1 MEKIKDF
8 IEGLILLIIIGGG
21 SLVLLKKTKNKNS
34 FETKNKENEKKI
46 SQQDLDNHIQDIYSR
61 YIPWDNSIGTKSAYV
76 AGKKEFAK
84 LLLDNIE
91 NKDKFLEIFNSN
103 YINPGLFN
111 AKLDK
116 KYDIVE
122 KQSGIPLHLEF
133 NFDKFN
139 ITEGNLTDK
148 IHQLINKWYEDGIKE
163 VKDDIK
169 YKVKSKDWERVKN
182 TLTRIL
188 ESLNNTE

>member
-1 MEKIKDF
+1 MEKL
-8 IEGLILLIIIGGG
+8 EGLILLTIVVGG
-21 SLVLLKKTKNKNS
+21 SLVFLTRTKNKNS
-34 FETKNKENEKKI
+34 FETKSNENEEKI
-46 SQQDLDNHIQDIYSR
+46 SQQDLDNYIKNVYSK

-91 NKDKFLEIFNSN
+91 NEDKFLEIFNSN
-103 YINPGLFN
+103 YINPGLSN

-148 IHQLINKWYEDGIKE
+148 IHQLMNKWYEEGVQE
-163 VKDDIK
+163 VKDDVK
-169 YKVKSKDWERVKN
+169 YKVKSKDWEQVKN
-182 TLTRIL
+182 TLMRIL
-188 ESLNNTE
+188 NS